1 MPPTSDGDSFP
12 TSCLLLIVLLIMALS
27 KATFLITALRLAGKL
42 PLRGAQLIGRFLG
55 MVGWLFK
62 TESRKTTSTNLEI
75 CFPEYTEEQRQ
86 RMARSSLRH
95 TGQTMMEIPLM
106 WEWPVEKCLG
116 LIREIDGEEL
126 LAEAKQGGRGL
137 LLLAPHLGNWELTG
151 LYFSSRYRMAALYSP
166 PHIKE
171 FEDYMIRVRGRMGSE
186 LVRGDRRGLARLISL
201 LREGEV
207 AGILP
212 DQSPRGKGNAYAPFF
227 GMEVRTMTLVSKL
240 LQKSG
245 AKPVVT
251 YAQRL
256 KDGQGFRLV
265 IRECEPGIAD
275 PDPVVATTAL
285 NKSIE
290 NVVREV
296 PEQYQ
301 WEYKRF
307 RHRPTGL
314 PHPYKPGRVCK

>member
-1 MPPTSDGDSFP
+1 M
-12 TSCLLLIVLLIMALS
+12 V
-27 KATFLITALRLAGKL
+27 LRLAGKL
-42 PLRGAQLIGRFLG
+42 PLRAAQFMGRFLG
-55 MVGWLFK
+55 TISWI
-62 TESRKTTSTNLEI
+62 SRSQYRNVTDINLKICLPELTN
-75 CFPEYTEEQRQ
+75 EQHQ
-86 RMARSSLRH
+86 QMIRSSLRH

-106 WEWPVEKCLG
+106 WEWPVERCME
-116 LIREIDGEEL
+116 LIQEIEGEEL
-126 LAEAKQGGRGL
+126 LANATREGKGL

-166 PHIKE
+166 PNIKE

-186 LVRGDRRGLARLISL
+186 LVRGDRRGLARLITL

-245 AKPVVT
+245 AKPVIT
-251 YAQRL
+251 YSERL
-256 KDGQGFRLV
+256 KDGKGFRLV
-265 IRECEPGIAD
+265 IRDCEPGIAD
-275 PDPVVATTAL
+275 PDPVIATTAL

-301 WEYKRF
+301 WEYKRM
-307 RHRPTGL
+307 RHRPPGEIN
-314 PHPYKPGRVCK
+314 PYKPDRVC

>member
-1 MPPTSDGDSFP
+1 
-12 TSCLLLIVLLIMALS
+12 
-27 KATFLITALRLAGKL
+27 
-42 PLRGAQLIGRFLG
+42 
-55 MVGWLFK
+55 MV
-62 TESRKTTSTNLEI
+62 
-75 CFPEYTEEQRQ
+75 
-86 RMARSSLRH
+86 RSSLRH

-116 LIREIDGEEL
+116 LIREIEGEEL
-126 LAEAKQGGRGL
+126 IDKALEKQKGL
-137 LLLAPHLGNWELTG
+137 VLLAPHLGNWELIG
-151 LYFSSRYRMAALYSP
+151 LYCSARYRMATLYSP

-171 FEDYMIRVRGRMGSE
+171 FEDYMISVRSRNGSE
-186 LVRGDRRGLARLISL
+186 LVRGDRRGLARLITL
-201 LREGEV
+201 LRDGGI

-245 AKPVVT
+245 AD
-251 YAQRL
+251 ALMIFSERL

-285 NKSIE
+285 NQSIE
-290 NVVREV
+290 DCVREI

>member
-1 MPPTSDGDSFP
+1 
-12 TSCLLLIVLLIMALS
+12 MAVS
-27 KATFLITALRLAGKL
+27 KATFLILALKLAGKL
-42 PLRGAQLIGRFLG
+42 PLRGAQLIGRLLG
-55 MVGWLFK
+55 TLGWVFNS
-62 TESRKTTSTNLEI
+62 TSRKVTEINLRI
-75 CFPEYTEEQRQ
+75 CFPDLPESR
-86 RMARSSLRH
+86 RRDLARSSLRH
-95 TGQTMMEIPLM
+95 TGQTLMEIPLM
-106 WEWPVEKCLG
+106 WEWPVEDCLG
-116 LIREIDGEEL
+116 LIREIEGEEL
-126 LAEAKQGGRGL
+126 LAEAKKDGRGL

-166 PHIKE
+166 PHIRE
-171 FEDYMIRVRGRMGSE
+171 FEDYMIQVRGRMGSE
-186 LVRGDRRGLARLISL
+186 LVRGDRRGLARLIGL

-227 GMEVRTMTLVSKL
+227 GMEVRTMTLVTKL

-245 AKPVVT
+245 AKPLTVF
-251 YAQRL
+251 AQRI

-265 IRECEPGIAD
+265 IRECEPGISD
-275 PDPVVATTAL
+275 PDPVIATTAL

-290 NVVREV
+290 SVVREV

>member
-1 MPPTSDGDSFP
+1 MPHTPDGDSFR
-12 TSCLLLIVLLIMALS
+12 SSFFLLIALRIMALS

-42 PLRGAQLIGRFLG
+42 PLRGAQLLGRFLG
-55 MVGWLFK
+55 MVGWVSKSQLRK
-62 TESRKTTSTNLEI
+62 ITEINLKI
-75 CFPEYTEEQRQ
+75 CFPELGDEQRE

-95 TGQTMMEIPLM
+95 TGQTMMEIPLI
-106 WEWPVEKCLG
+106 WEWPVERCLD
-116 LIREIDGEEL
+116 LIREIEGEEL
-126 LAEAKQGGRGL
+126 LAEAKKDGRGL

-227 GMEVRTMTLVSKL
+227 GMDVRTMTLVSKL

-245 AKPVVT
+245 ARPLMT
-251 YAQRL
+251 YSERL

-275 PDPVVATTAL
+275 NDPVVATTAL
-285 NKSIE
+285 NLSIE
-290 NVVREV
+290 NCVREA

-301 WEYKRF
+301 WEYKRM
-307 RHRPTGL
+307 RHRPPGEL
-314 PHPYKPGRVCK
+314 NPYKPGQVC

>member
-1 MPPTSDGDSFP
+1 
-12 TSCLLLIVLLIMALS
+12 MAVS
-27 KATFLITALRLAGKL
+27 KATFLILALKLAGKL
-42 PLRGAQLIGRFLG
+42 SLRSAQLIGRLLG
-55 MVGWLFK
+55 TLGWVFK
-62 TESRKTTSTNLEI
+62 GRSRKVTETNLRI
-75 CFPEYTEEQRQ
+75 CFPDMPDNQR
-86 RMARSSLRH
+86 RDLARSSLRH
-95 TGQTMMEIPLM
+95 TGQTLMEIPLM
-106 WEWPVEKCLG
+106 WEWPVEECLG
-116 LIREIDGEEL
+116 LIREIEGEEL
-126 LAEAKQGGRGL
+126 LEETRKDDRGL

-166 PHIKE
+166 PHIKA
-171 FEDYMIRVRGRMGSE
+171 FEDYMIQVRGRLGSE
-186 LVRGDRRGLARLISL
+186 LVRGDRRGLARLITL

-227 GMEVRTMTLVSKL
+227 GMDVRTMTLVSKL

-245 AKPVVT
+245 AKPLIT
-251 YAQRL
+251 YSERL
-256 KDGQGFRLV
+256 KDSQGFRLV

-275 PDPVVATTAL
+275 PDPVTATTAL
-285 NKSIE
+285 NKSVE
-290 NVVREV
+290 NVVREA

>member
-1 MPPTSDGDSFP
+1 
-12 TSCLLLIVLLIMALS
+12 MAIS
-27 KATFLITALRLAGKL
+27 KASVLIFALRLAGKL
-42 PLRGAQLIGRFLG
+42 PLWLAHVVGRLLG
-55 MVGWLFK
+55 TISWTFN
-62 TESRKTTSTNLEI
+62 TSTRKVTEINLGI
-75 CFPEYTEEQRQ
+75 CFPELDDDQRQ
-86 RMARSSLRH
+86 RLVRSSLRH
-95 TGQTMMEIPLM
+95 TGQTAMEIPLM
-106 WEWPVEKCLG
+106 WEWPVERCLG
-116 LIREIDGEEL
+116 LIREVVGEDL
-126 LAEAKQGGRGL
+126 LHEAKKDGRGL
-137 LLLAPHLGNWELTG
+137 LLLAPHLGNWELAG

-166 PHIKE
+166 PHIRE
-171 FEDYMIRVRGRMGSE
+171 FEDYMIKVRGRLGSE
-186 LVRGDRRGLARLISL
+186 LVRGDRRGLARLITL

-212 DQSPRGKGNAYAPFF
+212 DQSPRGKGNAYAPLF

-245 AKPVVT
+245 AKALIT
-251 YAQRL
+251 YAERL
-256 KDGQGFRLV
+256 KDGQGFRLI
-265 IRECEPGIAD
+265 IRECEPDIAD
-275 PDPVVATTAL
+275 PDPVIATTAL

-290 NVVREV
+290 NVVREA

>member
-1 MPPTSDGDSFP
+1 MPRVTDGGSFR
-12 TSCLLLIVLLIMALS
+12 SLFLLLIPVLIMAFF
-27 KATFLITALRLAGKL
+27 KATFMITALRLAGKL
-42 PLRGAQLIGRFLG
+42 PLKSAQSFGRFLG
-55 MVGWLFK
+55 TASWLSRSQLRRI
-62 TESRKTTSTNLEI
+62 TEINLDI
-75 CFPEYTEEQRQ
+75 CFPELDAEQKRD
-86 RMARSSLRH
+86 MARSSLRH
-95 TGQTMMEIPLM
+95 TGQTIMEIPLI
-106 WEWPVEKCLG
+106 WEWPVERCLG
-116 LIREIDGEEL
+116 LIREIEGEGL
-126 LAEAKQGGRGL
+126 LAEAKKDGRGL

-166 PHIKE
+166 PHIPE

-186 LVRGDRRGLARLISL
+186 LVRGDRRGLARLIGL

-227 GMEVRTMTLVSKL
+227 GMDVRTMTLVSKL

-245 AKPVVT
+245 AKPLMT
-251 YAQRL
+251 FSQRL

-265 IRECEPGIAD
+265 IRECEQGIAD
-275 PDPVVATTAL
+275 PDPLIATTAL

-301 WEYKRF
+301 WEYKRM
-307 RHRPTGL
+307 RHRPPGS
-314 PHPYKPGRVCK
+314 PHPYKPGKFC

>member
-1 MPPTSDGDSFP
+1 
-12 TSCLLLIVLLIMALS
+12 MALS

-42 PLRGAQLIGRFLG
+42 PLRGAQLLGRFLG
-55 MVGWLFK
+55 MVSWVSKSQLRK
-62 TESRKTTSTNLEI
+62 ITEINLKI
-75 CFPEYTEEQRQ
+75 CFPELADEQRE

-95 TGQTMMEIPLM
+95 TGQTMMEIPLI
-106 WEWPVEKCLG
+106 WEWPVERCLD
-116 LIREIDGEEL
+116 LIREIEGEEL
-126 LAEAKQGGRGL
+126 LAEAKKDGRGL

-227 GMEVRTMTLVSKL
+227 GMDVRTMTLVSKL

-245 AKPVVT
+245 ARPLMT
-251 YAQRL
+251 YSERL

-275 PDPVVATTAL
+275 NDPVVATTAL
-285 NKSIE
+285 NLSIE
-290 NVVREV
+290 NCVREA

-301 WEYKRF
+301 WEYKRM
-307 RHRPTGL
+307 RHRPPGEL
-314 PHPYKPGRVCK
+314 NPYKPGKVC

>member
-1 MPPTSDGDSFP
+1 
-12 TSCLLLIVLLIMALS
+12 MAFS
-27 KATFLITALRLAGKL
+27 KTTFLILVLRLAGKL
-42 PLRGAQLIGRFLG
+42 PLRAAQFMGRFLG
-55 MVGWLFK
+55 TISWI
-62 TESRKTTSTNLEI
+62 SRSQYRNVTDINLKICLPELTNKQHQQMI
-75 CFPEYTEEQRQ
+75 
-86 RMARSSLRH
+86 RSSLRH

-106 WEWPVEKCLG
+106 WEWPVERCME
-116 LIREIDGEEL
+116 LIQEIEGEEL
-126 LAEAKQGGRGL
+126 LANATREGKGL

-166 PHIKE
+166 PNIKE

-186 LVRGDRRGLARLISL
+186 LVRGDRRGLARLITL

-245 AKPVVT
+245 AKPVIT
-251 YAQRL
+251 YSERL
-256 KDGQGFRLV
+256 KDGKGFRLV
-265 IRECEPGIAD
+265 IRDCEPGIAD
-275 PDPVVATTAL
+275 PDPVIATTAL

-301 WEYKRF
+301 WEYKRM
-307 RHRPTGL
+307 RHRPPGEIN
-314 PHPYKPGRVCK
+314 PYKPDRGC

>member
-1 MPPTSDGDSFP
+1 MAISKAK
-12 TSCLLLIVLLIMALS
+12 LLI
-27 KATFLITALRLAGKL
+27 FALRAAGKL
-42 PLRGAQLIGRFLG
+42 SLGWAQRIGRLLGLIGWAAKGRTRTVTEINLG
-55 MVGWLFK
+55 I
-62 TESRKTTSTNLEI
+62 S
-75 CFPEYTEEQRQ
+75 FPEFNDEQRQ
-86 RMARSSLRH
+86 QLARSSLRH

-106 WEWPVEKCLG
+106 WEWPVERCLS
-116 LIREIDGEEL
+116 LIREVEGEAL
-126 LAEAKQGGRGL
+126 LAEAKKDGRGL

-166 PHIKE
+166 PHIEE

-186 LVRGDRRGLARLISL
+186 LVRGDRRGLARLITL

-245 AKPVVT
+245 AKPLIT
-251 YAQRL
+251 YTERL

-275 PDPVVATTAL
+275 ADPVVATTAL
-285 NKSIE
+285 NRSVE
-290 NVVREV
+290 NVVREA

-314 PHPYKPGRVCK
+314 PNPYKPGTPCK

>member
-1 MPPTSDGDSFP
+1 
-12 TSCLLLIVLLIMALS
+12 MAIS
-27 KATFLITALRLAGKL
+27 KATLLITALRLAGKL

-55 MVGWLFK
+55 MISWTFK
-62 TESRKTTSTNLEI
+62 TRSRKTTDINLKI
-75 CFPEYTEEQRQ
+75 CFPELTEEQHH
-86 RMARSSLRH
+86 RMIRSSLRH

-106 WEWPVEKCLG
+106 WEWPVERCLE
-116 LIREIDGEEL
+116 LIREIEGEDL
-126 LAEAKQGGRGL
+126 LAEAKRDGRGL

-245 AKPVVT
+245 AKPLMT
-251 YAQRL
+251 YSERL

-275 PDPVVATTAL
+275 SDPVVATSAL
-285 NKSIE
+285 NLSIE
-290 NVVREV
+290 NCVRGA

-301 WEYKRF
+301 WEYKRM
-307 RHRPTGL
+307 RHRPPGEL
-314 PHPYKPGRVCK
+314 NPYKPGKVC

>member
-1 MPPTSDGDSFP
+1 
-12 TSCLLLIVLLIMALS
+12 MALS

-42 PLRGAQLIGRFLG
+42 PLRGAQLLGRFLG
-55 MVGWLFK
+55 MVSWVSKSQLRK
-62 TESRKTTSTNLEI
+62 ITEINLKI
-75 CFPEYTEEQRQ
+75 CFPELADEQRE

-95 TGQTMMEIPLM
+95 TGQTMMEIPLI
-106 WEWPVEKCLG
+106 WEWPVERCLD
-116 LIREIDGEEL
+116 LIREIEGEEL
-126 LAEAKQGGRGL
+126 LAEAKKDGRGL

-171 FEDYMIRVRGRMGSE
+171 FEDYMVKVRGRMGSE

-227 GMEVRTMTLVSKL
+227 GMDVRTMTLVSKL

-245 AKPVVT
+245 AKPLMT
-251 YAQRL
+251 YSERL

-265 IRECEPGIAD
+265 IRECEAGID
-275 PDPVVATTAL
+275 DDDPVVATSAL
-285 NKSIE
+285 NRSVE
-290 NVVREV
+290 NCVREA

-301 WEYKRF
+301 WEYKRM
-307 RHRPTGL
+307 RHRPPGEL
-314 PHPYKPGRVCK
+314 NPYKPGKVC